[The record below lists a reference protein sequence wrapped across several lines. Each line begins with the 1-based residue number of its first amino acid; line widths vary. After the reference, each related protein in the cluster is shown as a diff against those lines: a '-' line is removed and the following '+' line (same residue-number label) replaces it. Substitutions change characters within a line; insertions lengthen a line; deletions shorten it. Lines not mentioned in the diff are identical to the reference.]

1 MRPLPNVW
9 RWSLSTLRVEVPR
22 KLKPL
27 LANKRYKGA
36 KGGRGGAKSHFF
48 AEQVIL
54 RAYMRPTRIVCIRE
68 VQNSIKDSVKQLL
81 IDKINKFGL
90 MPAFDVLDS
99 EIRGPNDS
107 IIVFKGMQS
116 YNASNIKSLEGY
128 DIAWV
133 EEAQTLSQHSLDLLR
148 PTLRK
153 EGSELWFSWNPR
165 FKTDPVDMFF
175 SKNPPADAVSVHINW
190 SDNPW
195 FPEVLRKEMLHD
207 FAVDED
213 KAEHIWNGAYGA
225 SQGAILARWINKAER
240 DGRIN
245 NNVVFDPHGAPIEV
259 SGDLGFRDTA
269 SWWFWQRRLGGFAL
283 LAYDGD
289 NGLDADDWI
298 PRIQEMITSLGG
310 KSVGKIWLPSDAKA
324 KTFQSKHTSMEKFIT
339 AFGAGRIAIV
349 PQSKKL
355 DQISASRAV
364 VPTCEFNRERCEAG
378 IDGLTAWEF
387 EYNEETNVFS
397 REPLHNWASHPSDAF
412 SYGAQMMREA
422 EPPKSETPT
431 KWPLQGIGNGITRTQ
446 TLDEMWAITPTK
458 NTRI

>member
-1 MRPLPNVW
+1 L
-9 RWSLSTLRVEVPR
+9 TLRVEVPR

-36 KGGRGGAKSHFF
+36 HGGRGGAKSHFF

-54 RAYMRPTRIVCIRE
+54 RAYMSPTRIVCIRE

-90 MPAFDVLDS
+90 MPSFEVLDT
-99 EIRGPNDS
+99 EIRGPNGS
-107 IIVFKGMQS
+107 LIVFKGMQS

-133 EEAQTLSQHSLDLLR
+133 EEAQTLSGHSLDLLR

-175 SKNPPADAVSVHINW
+175 RKNPPEDAVCVQINW

-195 FPEVLRKEMLHD
+195 FPDVLRKEMLHD

-213 KAEHIWNGAYGA
+213 KAEHIWNGAYGS
-225 SQGAILARWINKAER
+225 SQGAILAKWVNQAER
-240 DGRIN
+240 EGRIHDD
-245 NNVVFDPHGAPIEV
+245 VEFDPDGAPIEV
-259 SGDLGFRDTA
+259 SSDLGFRDTA
-269 SWWFWQRRLGGFAL
+269 TWWYWQRKPGGFSL

-289 NGLDADDWI
+289 TGLDADDWI
-298 PRIQEMITSLGG
+298 PRIQDKVLELGC
-310 KSVGKIWLPSDAKA
+310 KAVGKIWLPHDARA
-324 KTFQSKHTSMEKFIT
+324 RTFQSKHTSMERFIK
-339 AFGAGRIAIV
+339 AFGADHIAVV

-355 DQISASRAV
+355 DQISAARAI
-364 VPTCEFNRERCEAG
+364 VPRCEFNKTRCEAG
-378 IDGLTAWEF
+378 LDGLIAWEF
-387 EYNEETNVFS
+387 EYNEDTGVFS
-397 REPLHNWASHPSDAF
+397 REPLHNWASHPSDGYA
-412 SYGAQMMREA
+412 YGAQIMQETL
-422 EPPKSETPT
+422 PPKAETPP
-431 KWPLQGIGNGITRTQ
+431 KWAMKGTANGIQ
-446 TLDEMWAITPTK
+446 TMSLDEMWALSPK
-458 NTRI
+458 GSKRI